1 MSSYHEQLPP
11 IPTSSLSQVLQL
23 YDLSS
28 EDITDWRALV
38 DYVALLLTDRT
49 TTTPAV
55 ALMMRVE
62 VSAPAFA
69 ATLLPCSFLPV
80 LIASFTSSLA
90 QGLDEHFSKASILG
104 ELVAESQE
112 KTAEAW
118 VSKLGREYQASYRI

>member
-1 MSSYHEQLPP
+1 M
-11 IPTSSLSQVLQL
+11 LQL

-62 VSAPAFA
+62 VSAPLAFA
-69 ATLLPCSFLPV
+69 ATLLPCYPASSPTTLLPC
-80 LIASFTSSLA
+80 
-90 QGLDEHFSKASILG
+90 
-104 ELVAESQE
+104 
-112 KTAEAW
+112 
-118 VSKLGREYQASYRI
+118 SYPYYPAPPCQS